1 MPFLQLEGLWIF
13 NLGKCQPSQN
23 AKKKKFKASKYVKMN
38 VRFWTSKIPE
48 IDFTEKLSG
57 RKILKFPHCDFIS
70 LESFS
75 YSHSTRHLNFFLK
88 KLCRVLRVRLFDH
101 YILETLLEDM
111 LEMKNFFLE
120 KNESSVRVEKWVP
133 CFERPKISCSLVIVL
148 FFQVYLS
155 F

>member
-1 MPFLQLEGLWIF
+1 M
-13 NLGKCQPSQN
+13 
-23 AKKKKFKASKYVKMN
+23 YD
-38 VRFWTSKIPE
+38 RFWTSRLPE
-48 IDFTEKLSG
+48 NDFTEKLSG

-111 LEMKNFFLE
+111 LEMKNFFRKKMRVLSGL
-120 KNESSVRVEKWVP
+120 KNECP

-148 FFQVYLS
+148 FFQVYFLS
-155 F
+155 RKKCRNIDRSFFKFYESNTDPLEWRAL